1 MQANAR
7 TALTRRTTRKDRG
20 TRRMRTMRI
29 ARSGA
34 WIALALSLGM
44 SAAVAKDAA
53 KDAPPFVLQGAAATE
68 VTGEAAPVP
77 TACPAGVGEGTTCL
91 SGKDR
96 AGAFYLIAM
105 PRQWNGDLVLHA
117 HGGPFLGAPTAKRVA
132 EDLERWS
139 IMPRLGYAWAA
150 SSYRQGG
157 VAVTAAG
164 EDTERL
170 RKLFIAKVA
179 KPRHV
184 WLHGQSWGA
193 SVAAKE
199 AEHFAQGKPYDG
211 VLLTSGVLGGA
222 PRSYDFRM
230 DLRAVYQYLCHN
242 HPLPSEPQY
251 PLNIGLPLDST
262 LKQHELAKRVDDCLG
277 LNKPAAER
285 TPEQARK
292 VKTIVDVVH
301 IQERSIQAHLN
312 WATWHFQDV
321 TFKRTGGASPFG
333 NEGVVYAG
341 SSDDAALNAG
351 VPRFKADPQ
360 AIATLSA
367 DADLGGRIPVPVLT
381 VHAIHDPTAMVE
393 LQEVFGKTMAAA
405 GRGDALVQTYTG
417 DKDHSYLS
425 DPTYAAL
432 MEALTGWV
440 EQGRKPTPEGI
451 AAGCEKAKATLG
463 STCRFEPAY
472 QPKALETRMPLRMKP

>member
-1 MQANAR
+1 M
-7 TALTRRTTRKDRG
+7 
-20 TRRMRTMRI
+20 TMKAI
-29 ARSGA
+29 ARPGVGA
-34 WIALALSLGM
+34 AWTALALVMGM
-44 SAAVAKDAA
+44 SGGSMSGAFAKDVAE
-53 KDAPPFVLQGAAATE
+53 AAAPDAVVALKGEAATD
-68 VTGEAAPVP
+68 VSAEAAPVP
-77 TACPAGVGEGTTCL
+77 TACPSGVGEGTTCF
-91 SGKDR
+91 SGQDR

-105 PRQWNGDLVLHA
+105 PKPWNGDLVLHA

-157 VAVTAAG
+157 VAVSAAG

-179 KPRHV
+179 KPKHV

-211 VLLTSGVLGGA
+211 VLLSSGVLGGA
-222 PRSYDFRM
+222 TKSYDFRM
-230 DLRAVYQYLCHN
+230 DLRAVYQFLCRN

-285 TPEQARK
+285 TAEQARK
-292 VKTIVDVVH
+292 LKTLVDVVH
-301 IQERSIQAHLN
+301 IQERSILSHLN

-341 SSDDAALNAG
+341 SADDAALNAG
-351 VPRFKADPQ
+351 VPRFKAD
-360 AIATLSA
+360 ARAVATLSA

-393 LQEVFGKTMAAA
+393 LQDVFGKTMTAA

-417 DKDHSYLS
+417 DRDHSYLS

-432 MEALTGWV
+432 MEALTAWV
-440 EQGRKPTPEGI
+440 EQGRKPTPQGI
-451 AAGCEKAKATLG
+451 AAGCEKAKERLG
-463 STCRFEPAY
+463 STCRFEPGY
-472 QPKALETRMPLRMKP
+472 QPKALETRVPVRVRP